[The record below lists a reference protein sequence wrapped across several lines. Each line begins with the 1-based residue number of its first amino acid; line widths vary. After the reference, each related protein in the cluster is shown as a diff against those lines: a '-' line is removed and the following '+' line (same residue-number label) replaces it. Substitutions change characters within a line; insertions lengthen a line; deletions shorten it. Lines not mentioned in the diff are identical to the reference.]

1 MYSIG
6 IDIGTTSICAV
17 LMDSETGK
25 IICSA
30 THNNDSFIATPN
42 TWEKIQ
48 DVAVIEEKIFEVINS
63 VLRNA
68 DVKVESIGISNQ
80 MHGILYYGKDGNA

>member
-17 LMDSETGK
+17 LMDSQSGR

-30 THNNDSFIATPN
+30 THNNDSFIETPN

-48 DVAVIEEKIFEVINS
+48 DIAIIEEKVFEVIS
-63 VLRNA
+63 RLIV
-68 DVKVESIGISNQ
+68 SIPKLGIQSIK
-80 MHGILYYGKDGNA
+80 M